1 MDIEKPASRANKTKS
16 NGSWTRRIWGAIP
29 WLFLLLLI
37 GIILLLIVR
46 IGSKQASINT
56 QKAQALKNKR
66 PEINVVTLEMVPSP
80 IYDRISL
87 PGVVTPWVK
96 LDILAE
102 VRGRIVDKKVEEG
115 RTVRKGEIIALID
128 SRDYDNIL
136 AQTRADYNAAQ
147 KALKRLNGLHQEKLA
162 TQAQLDEAKARVDG
176 LNAAMDTAELNAER
190 CRIRASAAGI
200 VNRLDAEPGRYINV
214 GDKVAEVLQL
224 DRVKIKVGIPESD
237 VAAVRNIDQF
247 DIRVDALDGRA
258 FKGKKYFLSR
268 TADPMARLYD
278 LFIQVDNPEGEILPD
293 MFARVDILKKE
304 IPNAL
309 AIPLYASL
317 SRSEDH
323 VAYIVKDGQVQVR
336 PVVLGIQEGWLVQ
349 VVSGLA
355 PGEEV
360 VVVGQ
365 RSVHDGDT
373 VNVVRRVR
381 RPEEI
386 KQ

>member
-1 MDIEKPASRANKTKS
+1 MDIEEPAGKASTTKS
-16 NGSWTRRIWGAIP
+16 NDTWTRRLWGTIP

-37 GIILLLIVR
+37 GIIFLLVVR
-46 IGSKQASINT
+46 IGSRQAAINT
-56 QKAQALKNKR
+56 QKAQALKNTR
-66 PEINVVTLEMVPSP
+66 LDVNVVTLEMIPSP

-87 PGVVTPWVK
+87 PGMVTPWVK

-102 VRGRIVDKKVEEG
+102 VRGRIVEKRVAEG
-115 RTVRKGEIIALID
+115 RTVQKGEVIAVID

-136 AQTRADYNAAQ
+136 AQTRANYNAAQ
-147 KALKRLNGLHQEKLA
+147 KALKRLKGLHQEKLA
-162 TQAQLDEAKARVDG
+162 TQAQFDEAKARVDG
-176 LNAAMDTAELNAER
+176 LKAAMNTAELNAER
-190 CRIRASAAGI
+190 CLIRASAAGI
-200 VNRLDAEPGRYINV
+200 VNRLDAEPGRYVNV

-247 DIRVDALDGRA
+247 DIRVDALDGRV

-278 LFIQVDNPEGEILPD
+278 LFIQVDNPEKEILPD

-304 IPNAL
+304 IPDAL

-317 SRSEDH
+317 SRSDDH
-323 VAYIVKDGQVQVR
+323 VVYIVKDGHVQVR
-336 PVVLGIQEGWLVQ
+336 PVSLGIQEGWLVQ
-349 VVSGLA
+349 AVSGLA
-355 PGEEV
+355 SGDEV
-360 VVVGQ
+360 IVVGQ
-365 RSVHDGDT
+365 RSVHDGDA

-386 KQ
+386 NQ

>member
-1 MDIEKPASRANKTKS
+1 MDIEKPANRANTTQSK
-16 NGSWTRRIWGAIP
+16 GGWTRRIWGAIP

-37 GIILLLIVR
+37 GIILLLIIR

-66 PEINVVTLEMVPSP
+66 PEINVVTMKLIPSP

-96 LDILAE
+96 LNILAE

-115 RTVRKGEIIALID
+115 RTVRKGEIIAVID

-136 AQTRADYNAAQ
+136 AQTLADYNAAQ
-147 KALKRLNGLHQEKLA
+147 KALNRLNGLHQEKLA

-176 LNAAMDTAELNAER
+176 LNAAKDTAELNAER

-200 VNRLDAEPGRYINV
+200 VNRLDAEPGRYINA
-214 GDKVAEVLQL
+214 GDKVAEVLRL

-247 DIRVDALDGRA
+247 DIRVDALDGRV

-278 LFIQVDNPEGEILPD
+278 LFIQVDNPDGEILPD

-304 IPNAL
+304 IPDAL

-323 VAYIVKDGQVQVR
+323 VVYIVIDGQVQVR
-336 PVVLGIQEGWLVQ
+336 PVVLGIQEGWLVE

-386 KQ
+386 NQ

>member
-1 MDIEKPASRANKTKS
+1 MDIEEPANRGNTTQSK
-16 NGSWTRRIWGAIP
+16 GGWTRRIWGAIP

-37 GIILLLIVR
+37 GIILLLIIR

-66 PEINVVTLEMVPSP
+66 PEINVVTMKLIPSP

-115 RTVRKGEIIALID
+115 RTVRKGEIIAVID

-136 AQTRADYNAAQ
+136 AQTLADYNAAQ
-147 KALKRLNGLHQEKLA
+147 KALNRLNGLHQEKLA

-176 LNAAMDTAELNAER
+176 LNAAKDTAELNAER

-200 VNRLDAEPGRYINV
+200 VNRLDAEPGRYINA
-214 GDKVAEVLQL
+214 GDKVAEVLRL

-247 DIRVDALDGRA
+247 DIRVDALDGRV

-278 LFIQVDNPEGEILPD
+278 LFIQVDNPDGEILPD

-304 IPNAL
+304 IPDAL

-323 VAYIVKDGQVQVR
+323 VVYIVIDGQVQVR
-336 PVVLGIQEGWLVQ
+336 PVVLGIQEGWLVE

-386 KQ
+386 NQ